1 MDDIDLEIEAI
12 ENLIDLQRQK
22 VDLLRQKSIEAEAR
36 ASEETADDFDVEN
49 SNNPLQRNTEMSVR
63 PSAASTSHG
72 KNNITEKL
80 LTPDKT
86 DKDRAHSIVSSKS
99 AKEPLKIE
107 KKKEQFVD
115 ALTRLSRLTTD
126 LANER
131 TLLAWIR
138 TALAS
143 ARTTV
148 SFLALSGSS
157 PFGDVSTKICY
168 IGFAVLALLMM
179 AQGAERYKKIKTI
192 LQMPNPPLYFDRLT
206 TIPLNLTLIAV
217 LALVVLATAADQWT
231 N

>member
-1 MDDIDLEIEAI
+1 MIYKD
-12 ENLIDLQRQK
+12 
-22 VDLLRQKSIEAEAR
+22 QKSAEGEGR
-36 ASEETADDFDVEN
+36 ASGSGMTAEDFDEDN
-49 SNNPLQRNTEMSVR
+49 SKNPMQKTEMSAVR
-63 PSAASTSHG
+63 PSVASNVGG
-72 KNNITEKL
+72 KTEPL
-80 LTPDKT
+80 IDKN
-86 DKDRAHSIVSSKS
+86 RGHSIVSSRS
-99 AKEPLKIE
+99 VKEAPKIE

-179 AQGAERYKKIKTI
+179 AQGAERYRKIKSI
-192 LQMPNPPLYFDRLT
+192 LQIPNPPLYFDRLT
-206 TIPLNLTLIAV
+206 TLPLNLTLLGV
-217 LALVVLATAADQWT
+217 LGLVVLLQCTVCILFMNDT
-231 N
+231 VVS